1 MRTRLPVKLKVA
13 VLSAALTFAILC
25 LFAVVVGTVAEQR
38 IVGGFDDEL
47 RANVGE
53 LQDRITLQQ
62 AADGSIQLRD
72 SDTPRCGLRRRRRD
86 RARGEPAP
94 GPVWASDPGVRL
106 GPPIDRRGHR
116 HRRPS
121 RDVPRACGARAQP
134 RPASPFDLPRPVAQP
149 VGYVQYAKPEAQRP
163 DHREPRP
170 AIPGARRAGRHAA
183 GVPRRPLVAK
193 RAMRPIAGLTRAA
206 REVARTRDPDIT
218 LPKSHAND
226 EVSDLA
232 HTFED
237 MLGELSAARGETE
250 ATLARQ
256 RKFVA
261 DASHELRTPLT
272 SILAN
277 LELLESE
284 LAGEQRDMA
293 DSALRSSRRMR
304 RLVGDLLL
312 LARADAGRELP
323 RGPVDLAAVA
333 AEAAREAAALSAE
346 PPALARPA
354 RPVMVNGVADD
365 LHRLA
370 GNLIENALIHT
381 PPGTPVTVSVRRD
394 GRRRRARG
402 GRPRPGVP
410 QRCASGCSSASPAA
424 TATRRPGAAAASAS
438 RSCGRSPTPRG
449 HVELSDARGRR
460 RALRYHPLPAA
471 DATRSDYAAT
481 VFGPAKADPRNLP
494 GVVPVKSSCA
504 GARRLHSLSPGRPV
518 RVARRRLLRRR
529 DRLHRQP

>member
-1 MRTRLPVKLKVA
+1 MNR
-13 VLSAALTFAILC
+13 
-25 LFAVVVGTVAEQR
+25 
-38 IVGGFDDEL
+38 
-47 RANVGE
+47 
-53 LQDRITLQQ
+53 
-62 AADGSIQLRD
+62 
-72 SDTPRCGLRRRRRD
+72 
-86 RARGEPAP
+86 
-94 GPVWASDPGVRL
+94 VRL
-106 GPPIDRRGHR
+106 FLG
-116 HRRPS
+116 
-121 RDVPRACGARAQP
+121 
-134 RPASPFDLPRPVAQP
+134 L
-149 VGYVQYAKPEAQRP
+149 
-163 DHREPRP
+163 
-170 AIPGARRAGRHAA
+170 
-183 GVPRRPLVAK
+183 GVLGGTLLAFLGGLLVAK

-218 LPKSHAND
+218 LPKSRAND

-277 LELLESE
+277 LELLEAE

-346 PPALARPA
+346 HPLSLDLPG
-354 RPVMVNGVADD
+354 PVMVNGVADD

-370 GNLIENALIHT
+370 GQPDRERADPHAA
-381 PPGTPVTVSVRRD
+381 RHARD
-394 GRRRRARG
+394 GVGAPRRAERRARG
-402 GRPRPGVP
+402 GRPRARRAPGHARAGVRALRP
-410 QRCASGCSSASPAA
+410 RRRRRGAPGQQRPRTGDRPGGHGRPPAA
-424 TATRRPGAAAASAS
+424 TWSSATPRAAARASW
-438 RSCGRSPTPRG
+438 
-449 HVELSDARGRR
+449 
-460 RALRYHPLPAA
+460 
-471 DATRSDYAAT
+471 
-481 VFGPAKADPRNLP
+481 
-494 GVVPVKSSCA
+494 
-504 GARRLHSLSPGRPV
+504 
-518 RVARRRLLRRR
+518 
-529 DRLHRQP
+529 

>member
-13 VLSAALTFAILC
+13 VLSSALTFAILC
-25 LFAVVVGTVAEQR
+25 LFAVVVGTVAERR

-47 RANVGE
+47 RANAGD

-62 AADGSIQLRD
+62 AADGSIQLSE
-72 SDTPRCGLRRRRRD
+72 SDTNTLRGFAAGDAIVRVVDTSNR
-86 RARGEPAP
+86 
-94 GPVWASDPGVRL
+94 PVWASDPGVTL
-106 GPPIDRRGHR
+106 GPPIGIGEVTDIGDLRVT
-116 HRRPS
+116 S
-121 RDVPRACGARAQP
+121 RELVVPGEP

-149 VGYVQYAKPEAQRP
+149 IGYVQYAKPERSIQNTVNRV
-163 DHREPRP
+163 RLFL
-170 AIPGARRAGRHAA
+170 GF
-183 GVPRRPLVAK
+183 GVLGGTLLAFLGGLLVAK

-277 LELLESE
+277 LELLEAE

-312 LARADAGRELP
+312 LARADAGRELQ
-323 RGPVDLAAVA
+323 RGAVDLAAVA

-346 PPALARPA
+346 HPLSLDLPG
-354 RPVMVNGVADD
+354 PVMVNGVADD

-381 PPGTPVTVSVRRD
+381 PPGTPITVSVRRD
-394 GRRRRARG
+394 GRNAVLEVADRG
-402 GRPRPGVP
+402 PGVP
-410 QRCASGCSSASPAA
+410 QAMRERVFERFARGDGDAA
-424 TATRRPGAAAASAS
+424 
-438 RSCGRSPTPRG
+438 PRG
-449 HVELSDARGRR
+449 SSGLGLAIVRAVTDAHEGRVELGDAEGGGARFVVT
-460 RALRYHPLPAA
+460 LPAA
-471 DATRSDYAAT
+471 DATRSDSD
-481 VFGPAKADPRNLP
+481 VSVLVEPRHIP
-494 GVVPVKSSCA
+494 ETSKE
-504 GARRLHSLSPGRPV
+504 
-518 RVARRRLLRRR
+518 
-529 DRLHRQP
+529 Q

>member
-13 VLSAALTFAILC
+13 VLSAAITFVILC
-25 LFAVVVGTVAEQR
+25 LFAVVVGTVAER
-38 IVGGFDDEL
+38 RVVGGFDDDL

-53 LQDRITLQQ
+53 LQDRMTLQQ
-62 AADGSIQLRD
+62 TADGDVQLRE
-72 SDTPRCGLRRRRRD
+72 SDLDTLRAFAVGDAIVRVMNLRQQI
-86 RARGEPAP
+86 
-94 GPVWASDPGVRL
+94 VWTSDPGVRL
-106 GPPIDRRGHR
+106 GPPIGGVTDIGDLRVT
-116 HRRPS
+116 S
-121 RDVPRACGARAQP
+121 RELVVPGQQRTG
-134 RPASPFDLPRPVAQP
+134 PFEFPRPVAQP
-149 VGYVQYAKPEAQRP
+149 VGYVQYAKPEQSIQTTVNRV
-163 DHREPRP
+163 RLFL
-170 AIPGARRAGRHAA
+170 GL
-183 GVPRRPLVAK
+183 GVLGGTLLAFLGGLVVAK

-277 LELLESE
+277 LELLEAE

-323 RGPVDLAAVA
+323 RGPVDFAAVA

-346 PPALARPA
+346 HPLSLDLPA
-354 RPVMVNGVADD
+354 PVVVNGVADD

-381 PPGTPVTVSVRRD
+381 PPGTPVTVSVRRNGPNAVLEVAD
-394 GRRRRARG
+394 RGPGVPPGAARARVRALRPRGRRRGAERQQRPRARDRPVG
-402 GRPRPGVP
+402 HGRSRRPRGT
-410 QRCASGCSSASPAA
+410 G
-424 TATRRPGAAAASAS
+424 RR
-438 RSCGRSPTPRG
+438 
-449 HVELSDARGRR
+449 RGRR
-460 RALRYHPLPAA
+460 RALRGNPSGGRHYPL
-471 DATRSDYAAT
+471 RSW
-481 VFGPAKADPRNLP
+481 R
-494 GVVPVKSSCA
+494 
-504 GARRLHSLSPGRPV
+504 
-518 RVARRRLLRRR
+518 
-529 DRLHRQP
+529 

>member
-25 LFAVVVGTVAEQR
+25 LFAVVVGTVAERR
-38 IVGGFDDEL
+38 IVGGFDDDL

-53 LQDRITLQQ
+53 LQDRITLERTPDGIALSDEDRNVLAGY
-62 AADGSIQLRD
+62 AAGDAIVRVV
-72 SDTPRCGLRRRRRD
+72 D
-86 RARGEPAP
+86 RANRIR
-94 GPVWASDPGVRL
+94 WTSDPQVEL
-106 GPPIDRRGHR
+106 GPPISGVTSTGELRVTTRELVV
-116 HRRPS
+116 PS
-121 RDVPRACGARAQP
+121 DSVPGT
-134 RPASPFDLPRPVAQP
+134 FDAPLGGVTTP
-149 VGYVQYAKPEAQRP
+149 VGYVQYAKPEDTITKTVNRVRVFLAFGVIGGTLLAFLGGLVVAQ
-163 DHREPRP
+163 
-170 AIPGARRAGRHAA
+170 
-183 GVPRRPLVAK
+183 

-218 LPKSHAND
+218 LPKPQAND
-226 EVSDLA
+226 EVADLA

-237 MLGELSAARGETE
+237 MLRELSAAREETE

-312 LARADAGRELP
+312 LARADAGREMP
-323 RGPVDLAAVA
+323 REPVDLSAVA
-333 AEAAREAAALSAE
+333 AEAARESSVLSNEHPLALDL
-346 PPALARPA
+346 PG
-354 RPVMVNGVADD
+354 PVILSGVPDD

-381 PPGTPVTVSVRRD
+381 PAGTPVTVSVRREGGNAVLEVAD
-394 GRRRRARG
+394 RG
-402 GRPRPGVP
+402 PGVP
-410 QRCASGCSSASPAA
+410 REMRERVFERFARGAGDAAPTGGSGLGLAIVRAVTAA
-424 TATRRPGAAAASAS
+424 HD
-438 RSCGRSPTPRG
+438 G
-449 HVELSDARGRR
+449 HVDLGDAEGGGARFVVT
-460 RALRYHPLPAA
+460 LPAEA
-471 DATRSDYAAT
+471 ATRSDSGAT
-481 VFGPAKADPRNLP
+481 VLAQRGLAPETSKE
-494 GVVPVKSSCA
+494 
-504 GARRLHSLSPGRPV
+504 
-518 RVARRRLLRRR
+518 
-529 DRLHRQP
+529 